1 MSNFTCS
8 IQVTDGKDLFNQLD
22 KKDLLSNSS
31 FLGQLLR
38 IIKRPDLFSRLEG
51 DGTQTDS
58 SPIVT
63 DYRCEQSITK
73 DH

>member
-1 MSNFTCS
+1 MINFTCS
-8 IQVTDGKDLFNQLD
+8 IQVKDGKDLFTQLD
-22 KKDLLSNSS
+22 AKDLLSNSN
-31 FLGQLLR
+31 FLCQLLR
-38 IIKRPDLFSRLEG
+38 IINRPDLLSLLEG

-58 SPIVT
+58 IPIVT